1 MKAAGAEDL
10 FSGGGVYRRSKVE
23 QGLKQRQQDLLVCF
37 LVVFLIFTANVAA
50 PGGAGVILRP
60 QKTGLRQEECDSVIA
75 MFWKALSDLGDP
87 AIRKML
93 ALSVVAAIVIF
104 AALFGVTVWALST
117 AALTAMP
124 WVDMTI
130 DVLGGL
136 AAVMVAWLLFPGTV
150 SAFLSL
156 FLDTVATAVERR
168 DYPGLPPARQTP
180 VLTAVL
186 DGLRLLGL
194 TVGLNLLVL
203 PLYLVPVVN
212 LAVFAV
218 LNGYLLSREYFE
230 LAALRRMAKTEVA
243 ALRRTHRLRIW
254 GTGMVL
260 AGLLVIPGVN
270 LLAPIIGVAVMVHMV
285 QRLRP
290 AA

>member
-1 MKAAGAEDL
+1 MI
-10 FSGGGVYRRSKVE
+10 S
-23 QGLKQRQQDLLVCF
+23 
-37 LVVFLIFTANVAA
+37 
-50 PGGAGVILRP
+50 
-60 QKTGLRQEECDSVIA
+60 
-75 MFWKALSDLGDP
+75 MFWKALTDLEDP
-87 AIRKML
+87 TIRKML
-93 ALSVVAAIVIF
+93 GLSVVAAIVIF
-104 AALFGVTVWALST
+104 IALFGATVWLLST
-117 AALTAMP
+117 AVLTAVP
-124 WVDMTI
+124 WLDTTI

-136 AAVMVAWLLFPGTV
+136 GAVLLAWVLFPGTV
-150 SAFLSL
+150 SAFLGL

-168 DYPGLPPARQTP
+168 DYPGLPPARETK
-180 VLTAVL
+180 VLTAIL

-203 PLYLVPVVN
+203 PLYLLPVIN
-212 LAVFAV
+212 LGVFAV

-230 LAALRRMAKTEVA
+230 LAALRRMTKAEA
-243 ALRRTHRLRIW
+243 SALRRVHRLRVW
-254 GTGMVL
+254 GTGMIL